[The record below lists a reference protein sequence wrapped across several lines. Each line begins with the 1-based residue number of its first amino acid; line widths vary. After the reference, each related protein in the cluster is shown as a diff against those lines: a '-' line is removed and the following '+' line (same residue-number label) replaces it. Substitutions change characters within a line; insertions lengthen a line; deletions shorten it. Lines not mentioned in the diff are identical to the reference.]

1 MKPAKLISRQDGLTV
16 WEVVILVFVVSLLL
30 ALLLPALVPRRPR
43 SGSRITC
50 TRNLKQIGLALR
62 IWSND
67 HAEKFPMAV
76 SKNEGGSLE
85 WIGRGEP
92 IRHFLVISNEL
103 NSPKVLACPADLKRK
118 PALKFASLTNV
129 NLSYFLGLDASELEP
144 QSILSGDRNIST
156 DDRMMSGILLLAS
169 NSPVGWTKHI
179 HEGAGNIG
187 QGDGSAQQASTTN
200 LQTQLGRS
208 PCFPVR
214 LEIP

>member
-1 MKPAKLISRQDGLTV
+1 MKMAWLRFRFRAFTILELV
-16 WEVVILVFVVSLLL
+16 IILAIIVVAVG
-30 ALLLPALVPRRPR
+30 LLLPARA
-43 SGSRITC
+43 GSQKGARIQC
-50 TRNLKQIGLALR
+50 VGHLKQIGLALR

-118 PALKFASLTNV
+118 PTLKFASLTNV

-187 QGDGSAQQASTTN
+187 LGDGSAQQATTTN
-200 LQTQLGRS
+200 LQTQIGRS
-208 PCFPVR
+208 RYFPVR